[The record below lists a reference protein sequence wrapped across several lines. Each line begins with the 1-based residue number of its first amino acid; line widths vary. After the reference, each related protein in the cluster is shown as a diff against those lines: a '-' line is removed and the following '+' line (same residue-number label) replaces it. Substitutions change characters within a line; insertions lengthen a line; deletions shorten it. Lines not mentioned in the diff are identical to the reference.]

1 MTRSIIILN
10 LVGFVFVL
18 NACKQ
23 TGTNAQEAGRKP
35 GNSLL
40 WKISGNGL
48 QSESHLYGTIHIQ
61 DKRVFEY
68 GETVEKI
75 LHNASLIAVEV
86 ELDKVDYRTVMEAT
100 LMKDS
105 ILEQLLTPD
114 EFELLEEKYKQF
126 TGVSL
131 RTAQRVKPFFLS
143 ANIIQSIVKK
153 DSPVPLD
160 LYFIQTGRKKD
171 KQVVGLESLTEQI
184 AMIDKLSYSQQA
196 KMLLQSLTDTIDITK
211 MFDSMI
217 EAYLNMDGEKLM
229 ELTTDPSIPEEFM
242 KEILNG
248 RNHIMAERLIPLLPQ
263 GNIFCAVGAAH
274 LFGDEGIIELL
285 RTAGYV
291 VEPVEFDFKK

>member
-1 MTRSIIILN
+1 MTRTIIILN

-23 TGTNAQEAGRKP
+23 AGTNSPENGRKP

-48 QSESHLYGTIHIQ
+48 EQPSHLYGTIHIQ
-61 DKRVFEY
+61 DKRVF
-68 GETVEKI
+68 GFGQTVEKI
-75 LHNASLIAVEV
+75 LNNASIIAVEV

-105 ILEQLLTPD
+105 ILEQLLLPE
-114 EFELLEEKYKQF
+114 EFELLEEKYKQL

-160 LYFIQTGRKKD
+160 LYFIQTGRKNNKE
-171 KQVVGLESLTEQI
+171 VVGLESLTEQI
-184 AMIDKLSYSQQA
+184 EMIDKLSYSQQA
-196 KMLLQSLTDTIDITK
+196 KMLLQSLTDTIDITR

-217 EAYLNMDGEKLM
+217 EAYLKMDGEKLL

-248 RNHIMAERLIPLLPQ
+248 RNHIMVERLIPMLPK
-263 GNIFCAVGAAH
+263 GNVFCAVGAAH
-274 LFGDEGIIELL
+274 LFGEEGIIGLL
-285 RTAGYV
+285 RKKGFT
-291 VEPVEFDFKK
+291 VEPVKFDFGE